1 VEFPTTID
9 KQCQEIVIYMCPHL
23 QMHKVASKGDLM
35 LGLWFDLFRLFFAN
49 KTHAY
54 DKPQPHPPSPCQKN
68 VRILK

>member
-35 LGLWFDLFRLFFAN
+35 LGL
-49 KTHAY
+49 
-54 DKPQPHPPSPCQKN
+54 
-68 VRILK
+68 